1 MENKIGEL
9 INIIKETNSNNNI
22 ILVCTIVSC
31 FIALLTVIISIYIFL
46 LQIKDRVLTKMVLGY
61 IYSYFSPAY
70 TIDKLPTTDNI
81 QKNLKSVIFSKK
93 DILDTII
100 YLNKENLIEAVGDL
114 STNLQKLKWKPN
126 VKYWKKNNYIR
137 R

>member
-93 DILDTII
+93 DIFNTII